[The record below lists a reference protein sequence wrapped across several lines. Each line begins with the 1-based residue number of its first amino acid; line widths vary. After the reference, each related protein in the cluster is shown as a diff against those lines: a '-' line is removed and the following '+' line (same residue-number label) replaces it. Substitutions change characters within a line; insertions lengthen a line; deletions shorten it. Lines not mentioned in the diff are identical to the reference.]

1 MKREGAPMMP
11 SYPRAL
17 GLAATCYISV
27 DYLAQIAP
35 TVHEVLRPLLWGF
48 FAIAAAARAPYY
60 GNWHLELQY
69 VGLFLGS
76 LVFMLSALCVEALA
90 VHFITAVLGLD
101 WHWETAP
108 LPDSGQWLVLL
119 LNGQLPSPIVAFL
132 RAPVIGLHH
141 FLMLFLLLA
150 FSVLYGCAEAPGLGI
165 GARYMFTMG
174 VGRLIRVMTFATTI
188 LPSARPWCAYSRF
201 KTPNHPHPWAQKY
214 YMPHAENHE
223 KIREVIDRDMAF
235 AKVSNYP
242 PEYVPKW
249 GLMQFFVNIL
259 RPLDPSQT
267 ENGSENWFNT
277 LKRAGGGCNDL
288 IFSGHMFVAVLTAM
302 AWTEA
307 YPGWTSLFLWLL
319 VAHSGQREIRERH
332 HYSVDV
338 VVGIYMGVLLWWTTS
353 WIWSKQD
360 QTQAFKLKQ
369 LALVEGDI
377 QKAAKEGDLDK
388 IRSMLNKISK
398 VGKIQNTPTMS
409 NITSYVSGGI
419 IILIT
424 LSLGLLL
431 LSWTANG

>member
-1 MKREGAPMMP
+1 
-11 SYPRAL
+11 
-17 GLAATCYISV
+17 
-27 DYLAQIAP
+27 
-35 TVHEVLRPLLWGF
+35 
-48 FAIAAAARAPYY
+48 
-60 GNWHLELQY
+60 
-69 VGLFLGS
+69 
-76 LVFMLSALCVEALA
+76 
-90 VHFITAVLGLD
+90 
-101 WHWETAP
+101 
-108 LPDSGQWLVLL
+108 
-119 LNGQLPSPIVAFL
+119 
-132 RAPVIGLHH
+132 
-141 FLMLFLLLA
+141 
-150 FSVLYGCAEAPGLGI
+150 
-165 GARYMFTMG
+165 
-174 VGRLIRVMTFATTI
+174 
-188 LPSARPWCAYSRF
+188 
-201 KTPNHPHPWAQKY
+201 
-214 YMPHAENHE
+214 
-223 KIREVIDRDMAF
+223 
-235 AKVSNYP
+235 
-242 PEYVPKW
+242 
-249 GLMQFFVNIL
+249 MQ
-259 RPLDPSQT
+259 
-267 ENGSENWFNT
+267 
-277 LKRAGGGCNDL
+277 
-288 IFSGHMFVAVLTAM
+288 
-302 AWTEA
+302 EA

>member
-1 MKREGAPMMP
+1 M
-11 SYPRAL
+11 
-17 GLAATCYISV
+17 
-27 DYLAQIAP
+27 
-35 TVHEVLRPLLWGF
+35 
-48 FAIAAAARAPYY
+48 
-60 GNWHLELQY
+60 LQ
-69 VGLFLGS
+69 
-76 LVFMLSALCVEALA
+76 
-90 VHFITAVLGLD
+90 
-101 WHWETAP
+101 
-108 LPDSGQWLVLL
+108 
-119 LNGQLPSPIVAFL
+119 
-132 RAPVIGLHH
+132 
-141 FLMLFLLLA
+141 
-150 FSVLYGCAEAPGLGI
+150 
-165 GARYMFTMG
+165 
-174 VGRLIRVMTFATTI
+174 
-188 LPSARPWCAYSRF
+188 
-201 KTPNHPHPWAQKY
+201 
-214 YMPHAENHE
+214 
-223 KIREVIDRDMAF
+223 
-235 AKVSNYP
+235 
-242 PEYVPKW
+242 
-249 GLMQFFVNIL
+249 
-259 RPLDPSQT
+259 
-267 ENGSENWFNT
+267 
-277 LKRAGGGCNDL
+277 
-288 IFSGHMFVAVLTAM
+288 
-302 AWTEA
+302 EA